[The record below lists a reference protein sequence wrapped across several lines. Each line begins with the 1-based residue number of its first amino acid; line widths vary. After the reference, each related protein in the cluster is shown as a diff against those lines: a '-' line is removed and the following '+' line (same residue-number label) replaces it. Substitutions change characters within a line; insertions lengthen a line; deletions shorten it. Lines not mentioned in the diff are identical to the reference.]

1 MRGVNRMKVIG
12 IVGSPRRNGNTNAV
26 VQQVLE
32 GAAEAGA
39 ETRTFLLNEMDYRG
53 CQACDYCKIH
63 DKCKL
68 EDDLAELFNEITEA
82 DGIIFGAPIYFGQ
95 FSGQMRLFLDRCYSL
110 INADFSARLPAGK
123 KAVIVVA
130 QGMPDP
136 TGFKGVSEEFAG
148 QISRFAGMDVKDTL
162 VAAGYMAAGEV
173 KDNAEFMLKAKNT
186 GLNLLK

>member
-1 MRGVNRMKVIG
+1 MKVIG

-68 EDDLAELFNEITEA
+68 EDDLAELFEEITES
-82 DGIIFGAPIYFGQ
+82 DGIVFGAPIYFGQ

-136 TGFKGVSEEFAG
+136 TGFKGVYEEFAE

-173 KDNAEFMLKAKNT
+173 KNNAEFMLKAKNT